1 MKINDLD
8 LTDWK
13 NLDINVDSLWMI
25 DKRDNSG
32 VHSASY
38 HGNFVPQIPNQLL
51 RRFTKQGDFVLDPFL
66 GGGTTLIECQRL
78 KRNGI
83 GIELQEDVAKN
94 SKHLINQ
101 EQNNG
106 TITDIYV
113 GDSSNFDYSKFL
125 EKYNIKGVQFIL
137 YHPPYWDIIKFSE
150 NEKDLSNTKSLDEF
164 LNKLEKVIV
173 DSTKILEK
181 GRYCAIVIGDM
192 YKDSQ
197 VIPLGFY
204 CMQLFMKNKLK
215 LKAILVKNFNE
226 TKGKQNQ
233 QALWHYRAL
242 KNNLYLFKHEYIFVF
257 KK

>member
-13 NLDINVDSLWMI
+13 NLDINVDFLWMI

-113 GDSSNFDYSKFL
+113 DDSSNFDYSKFL
-125 EKYNIKGVQFIL
+125 EKYNIKSVQFIL
-137 YHPPYWDIIKFSE
+137 YHPPYLDIIKFSE

-233 QALWHYRAL
+233 QTLWHYRAL

>member
-192 YKDSQ
+192 
-197 VIPLGFY
+197 
-204 CMQLFMKNKLK
+204 
-215 LKAILVKNFNE
+215 
-226 TKGKQNQ
+226 
-233 QALWHYRAL
+233 
-242 KNNLYLFKHEYIFVF
+242 
-257 KK
+257 

>member
-94 SKHLINQ
+94 SKH
-101 EQNNG
+101 
-106 TITDIYV
+106 
-113 GDSSNFDYSKFL
+113 
-125 EKYNIKGVQFIL
+125 
-137 YHPPYWDIIKFSE
+137 
-150 NEKDLSNTKSLDEF
+150 
-164 LNKLEKVIV
+164 
-173 DSTKILEK
+173 
-181 GRYCAIVIGDM
+181 
-192 YKDSQ
+192 
-197 VIPLGFY
+197 
-204 CMQLFMKNKLK
+204 
-215 LKAILVKNFNE
+215 
-226 TKGKQNQ
+226 
-233 QALWHYRAL
+233 
-242 KNNLYLFKHEYIFVF
+242 
-257 KK
+257 

>member
-113 GDSSNFDYSKFL
+113 GDSSDFDYCKLL
-125 EKYNIKGVQFIL
+125 EKYNSKGVQFIL

-164 LNKLEKVIV
+164 LNKLEKVII

-233 QALWHYRAL
+233 QALWRYRAL
-242 KNNLYLFKHEYIFVF
+242 ANNLYLFKHEYIFIF
-257 KK
+257 RK

>member
-173 DSTKILEK
+173 DSIKILEK

-215 LKAILVKNFNE
+215 LKAILVKNFNMSR
-226 TKGKQNQ
+226 
-233 QALWHYRAL
+233 LPSL
-242 KNNLYLFKHEYIFVF
+242 
-257 KK
+257 

>member
-13 NLDINVDSLWMI
+13 KLDINVDSLWMI

-106 TITDIYV
+106 TIADIYV
-113 GDSSNFDYSKFL
+113 DDSSNFDYSKLL

-137 YHPPYWDIIKFSE
+137 YHPPYWDIISPA
-150 NEKDLSNTKSLDEF
+150 SLA
-164 LNKLEKVIV
+164 LVSL
-173 DSTKILEK
+173 ILT
-181 GRYCAIVIGDM
+181 G
-192 YKDSQ
+192 
-197 VIPLGFY
+197 
-204 CMQLFMKNKLK
+204 N
-215 LKAILVKNFNE
+215 
-226 TKGKQNQ
+226 
-233 QALWHYRAL
+233 
-242 KNNLYLFKHEYIFVF
+242 
-257 KK
+257 

>member
-8 LTDWK
+8 LTNWK

-113 GDSSNFDYSKFL
+113 GDSSNFDYSKLL
-125 EKYNIKGVQFIL
+125 EKYNIKGFQFIL

-164 LNKLEKVIV
+164 LNKLEKIII
-173 DSTKILEK
+173 DSTKILDK

-233 QALWHYRAL
+233 QVLWHYRAL
-242 KNNLYLFKHEYIFVF
+242 KNNLYLFKHEYIFIF